1 MIELRDLTVRFDGH
15 EAVRHASF
23 AAEAGDWVV
32 LIGPNGAGKT
42 SVLRAMCG
50 LLPFEGEILVDGRD
64 VRSLSRR
71 ELARIVAFVPQTP
84 ETPHELTVAEYVLLG
99 RTPHIGYFAA
109 EGSADRRAAASA
121 LDRLELSPFAER
133 PLGSL
138 SGGELQRV
146 VLARALAQEAPI
158 LLLDEPTTRARPR
171 PPAAGARADRLAAH
185 RRPDRR
191 LDDARPDARGAVRRA
206 VAPARPRRRSSPK
219 GRPRRCSRSRTSRRT
234 TTRACGSCRTRTGSS
249 SCRCADDARAPDRR
263 RAERQ
268 VEPRRRAGRA
278 RGRAGRVRRHRRG
291 GRRRDGRA
299 HRAAPAGAAA
309 DWTTVEEPV
318 ELARAVAAAPGDA
331 VLVVDCLSLWVANV
345 LERGGRSRPRRR
357 TPRLAAARPGPT
369 IAVTNEVGLG
379 IVPATS
385 SRGATA
391 TRSAG

>member
-1 MIELRDLTVRFDGH
+1 MIELRDLTVRFGGH

-71 ELARIVAFVPQTP
+71 ELARIVAFVPQSP

-158 LLLDEPTTRARPR
+158 LLLDEPTTALDLGRQQQALELIDSLRTDGLTVVSTMHDLTLAGQYAARLLLL
-171 PPAAGARADRLAAH
+171 DRGVVVAEGTPEEVLSVANLSAH
-185 RRPDRR
+185 Y
-191 LDDARPDARGAVRRA
+191 DARVRVVQDEDGIFVLPLRG
-206 VAPARPRRRSSPK
+206 
-219 GRPRRCSRSRTSRRT
+219 
-234 TTRACGSCRTRTGSS
+234 
-249 SCRCADDARAPDRR
+249 
-263 RAERQ
+263 
-268 VEPRRRAGRA
+268 
-278 RGRAGRVRRHRRG
+278 
-291 GRRRDGRA
+291 
-299 HRAAPAGAAA
+299 
-309 DWTTVEEPV
+309 
-318 ELARAVAAAPGDA
+318 
-331 VLVVDCLSLWVANV
+331 
-345 LERGGRSRPRRR
+345 
-357 TPRLAAARPGPT
+357 
-369 IAVTNEVGLG
+369 
-379 IVPATS
+379 
-385 SRGATA
+385 
-391 TRSAG
+391 